1 MIDIENEVITLVTDC
16 LFANNISASV
26 ESVLN
31 LNPPTFPTV
40 CVEEIENTT
49 LVATSDSKSIE
60 NHATVGYEINIFTND
75 VSGKKQKAKSIL
87 SVIDDMLIA
96 RGFYRVSKT
105 QLALDEGTKMR
116 IVARYRANVSADKT
130 IYRR

>member
-1 MIDIENEVITLVTDC
+1 MIDIENQVISLVTDV

-31 LNPPTFPTV
+31 LNPSTFPTV
-40 CVEEIENTT
+40 CVEEIENSSYG
-49 LVATSDSKSIE
+49 LSADSKSNE
-60 NHATVGYEINIFTND
+60 NHAYIGYEINVFTND
-75 VSGKKQKAKSIL
+75 VSGKKQNAKGIL

-96 RGFYRVSKT
+96 RGFSRISKT
-105 QLALDEGTKMR
+105 QLALDNGTKYR
-116 IVARYRANVSADKT
+116 LIARYRATVSQNET